1 MDPVDKLRADLDA
14 LSRELNQ
21 EKLDRAVLQERV
33 ANLKDDVD
41 AISSKYVTQEDFG
54 PVKKIVFGLVGAVLM
69 LFFTALG
76 AVVFGQGSGL

>member
-1 MDPVDKLRADLDA
+1 MDPVEKLRADLDA
-14 LSRELNQ
+14 LSRDLNQ

-41 AISSKYVTQEDFG
+41 AIPSKYVTHEDFG

-76 AVVFGQGSGL
+76 AIVFGQGSGI